1 VYPCEVAGDSSLV
14 EPWYNSLSV
23 VAARFLAAGIWRPG
37 RLLRAAMSVLADET
51 CAIAAPRK
59 PRGKRPRAPP
69 PPPPRWSGCRHAS
82 DRVALQ
88 GDAHSPSSF
97 CRACRER

>member
-59 PRGKRPRAPP
+59 PRGKRTPP
-69 PPPPRWSGCRHAS
+69 PPPPPLER
-82 DRVALQ
+82 L
-88 GDAHSPSSF
+88 PS
-97 CRACRER
+97 CQ